1 MSDRTLA
8 SEKDIKEIEEEANIP
23 KRTSKRRN
31 AIYMGEADKA
41 KLIEEI
47 SKETLSIFTPSE
59 TYEGS

>member
-8 SEKDIKEIEEEANIP
+8 SEKDIKDFEETTLP

-31 AIYMGEADKA
+31 AIYMGESEKA

-47 SKETLSIFTPSE
+47 SKETQSIFTPSE
-59 TYEGS
+59 VFEGS